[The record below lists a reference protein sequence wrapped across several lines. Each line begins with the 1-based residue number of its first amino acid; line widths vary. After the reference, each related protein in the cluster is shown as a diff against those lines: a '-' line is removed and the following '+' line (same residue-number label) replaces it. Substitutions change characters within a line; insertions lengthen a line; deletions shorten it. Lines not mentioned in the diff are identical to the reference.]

1 MWRILPPWPAY
12 IMPHSSQLYLPGKCH
27 VQTPT
32 PGSGEKTANLFIL
45 ILEID
50 LTHPLYGFQLCGSLE
65 IVNENVGKAAASQ
78 KSNVSKS
85 S

>member
-1 MWRILPPWPAY
+1 M
-12 IMPHSSQLYLPGKCH
+12 
-27 VQTPT
+27 
-32 PGSGEKTANLFIL
+32 NLFIL

-50 LTHPLYGFQLCGSLE
+50 LTHPLYGFQPCGSLE
-65 IVNENVGKAAASQ
+65 TVNENVGKAAASQ